1 MSAYIIR
8 RLLLVIPT
16 LWAIITINFFVI
28 QIAPGGPVEQ
38 AIAQM
43 QGLDSGVMERFTGG
57 GQEVELGG
65 GDSEPSS
72 TGYRGSR
79 GMDPEVIEEIKKQF
93 GFDKPMHVR
102 YFEMLGNYI
111 TFNFGESLFKDG
123 NVIDS

>member
-79 GMDPEVIEEIKKQF
+79 GMDLKSSKRS
-93 GFDKPMHVR
+93 KS
-102 YFEMLGNYI
+102 
-111 TFNFGESLFKDG
+111 SLVSISYARSILR
-123 NVIDS
+123 NAWQLHHL